1 MSKLIDK
8 YTNLL
13 TEVLETE
20 IRVVDGSIQ
29 TKIFYSDILNPS
41 TMVFFKSR
49 QWFYSKPYGVGML
62 HGVWTNSNGEEKS
75 VYGFLND
82 IIDFDRPVEVV
93 FDPRHFIPKDND
105 LVNKPVR
112 KLSSGACVRVEKLN
126 KSFFLILGELTYYW
140 LDNKGNYYSEDTFS
154 ELCHT
159 HKYEIIDPG
168 HRVFN

>member
-8 YTNLL
+8 YANLL

-20 IRVVDGSIQ
+20 IRVVDDSIQ

-62 HGVWTNSNGEEKS
+62 HGVWTNSDGEEKS
-75 VYGFLND
+75 AYGFLID

-93 FDPRHFIPKDND
+93 FDPPTLIPKRNR
-105 LVNKPVR
+105 LVR

-140 LDNKGNYYSEDTFS
+140 LDNKGNYYSEATFS